1 MIVFEIADGPAQPVE
16 GNGNLWGVEGR
27 GEGWEVVCTLEA
39 LYNNHLTLYEGHC
52 VCTVCSEE
60 VLSHGLHNHQ

>member
-1 MIVFEIADGPAQPVE
+1 MGGGLRGGERG
-16 GNGNLWGVEGR
+16 GWGVEGR

-39 LYNNHLTLYEGHC
+39 LCTNHLTLYEGHC

-60 VLSHGLHNHQ
+60 AHSHGLHNHQ